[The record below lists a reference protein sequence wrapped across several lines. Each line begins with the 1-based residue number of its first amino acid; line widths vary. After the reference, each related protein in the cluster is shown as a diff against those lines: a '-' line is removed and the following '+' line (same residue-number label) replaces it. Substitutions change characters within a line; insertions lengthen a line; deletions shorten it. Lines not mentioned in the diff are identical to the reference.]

1 MLDIAKNMA
10 IKAIQKQAAPYL
22 LKNCPSALQAPLAQ
36 LLSDDLA
43 LSSIMSYIYDIATGK
58 TSFSLEALQQLPMN
72 STSRKTLSTPGLIKH
87 IFTAIQPLLSS
98 LPGKISLSVPEEV
111 KFSPMDTDDDTT
123 PEIDYGTRSGDTNKS
138 ARSRSFDTELIDTN
152 FSDDYTYASNSG
164 GKIRLLPALFAG
176 GLSLSGVLS
185 TVYTLYYSICYDPT
199 IACSV
204 SSILGYVALI
214 AGLFMGYRWILKPRR
229 SGTSSNQ
236 RAEGEF
242 LPIIVSIIF
251 AGVMCA
257 IMAAVLY
264 YGAGIEL
271 VIALV
276 YSFIFFC
283 GGVVIMLRDDDEAFL
298 EIIGVGLLIAGAIL
312 SFLQLFY
319 EEWISHKDCT
329 LVAIMGIVFYLMHWI
344 FKWLADRSLKCD

>member
-1 MLDIAKNMA
+1 MLDLAKNMA

-58 TSFSLEALQQLPMN
+58 TSFSLEVLQQLPMN

-98 LPGKISLSVPEEV
+98 LPGKLSLSVPEEV

-152 FSDDYTYASNSG
+152 FSDDYTNASNSG
-164 GKIRLLPALFAG
+164 GKIRLLPALFASG
-176 GLSLSGVLS
+176 FTLSGLLS

-199 IACSV
+199 IAFSV

-236 RAEGEF
+236 RAEGKF
-242 LPIIVSIIF
+242 ITFIASFIT
-251 AGVMCA
+251 AGVMSA
-257 IMAAVLY
+257 IMAAFVY
-264 YGAGIEL
+264 YGLETGL

-276 YSFIFFC
+276 VSFIFFC
-283 GGVVIMLRDDDEAFL
+283 GGFVIMLRDDDKAFL
-298 EIIGVGLLIAGAIL
+298 EIVGVGLLIAGAIL
-312 SFLQLFY
+312 NFLQPIY
-319 EEWISHKDCT
+319 EEWIPDKDCAT
-329 LVAIMGIVFYLMHWI
+329 IAIVGVGFYLVHWI
-344 FKWLADRSLKCD
+344 FKWIDNRS